1 MGWMSAPSPDPGI
14 GEAAKAS
21 AELGKETF
29 DFFKSVYE
37 TDLKPMQQ
45 RQLELAEKATAS
57 FLADSELARSEAQ
70 RRIDDDKANADLR
83 AKVKA
88 DAMGYDSQEN
98 IDRRMGIAAASSNQ
112 QFSNARD
119 QSLRSL
125 SRYGVNPNSSAFAR
139 TNERLTRDQALA
151 TAGMQTGAA
160 FDTMDKGIALRAGAN
175 EAASGRSNTAG
186 QYLAQAGASLGGA
199 VGTGSGAMA
208 DARSNAGVVGQ
219 GAGYGLQGYSTAGN
233 LYNQQFQGR
242 MQGYNAQMNA
252 LAGLGKGIGT
262 AAGMIFG
269 GADGG
274 SAGTDLKTPDG
285 RTVGMIRGPGTGI
298 SDDVRG
304 INIDTGDPIRVS
316 NKEYIIPADVLE
328 AKGKEF
334 FDKLIEKYHT
344 PAAEQRMGIRRK

>member
-1 MGWMSAPSPDPGI
+1 MSAPSPDPGI

-21 AELGKETF
+21 AQLGKETF

-37 TDLKPMQQ
+37 TDLKPMQA
-45 RQLELAEKATAS
+45 RQLQLAEDVTKS
-57 FLADSELARSEAQ
+57 YLSDSQLAREEAQ
-70 RRIDDDKANADLR
+70 RRMDEDKANADLR

-88 DAMGYDSQEN
+88 DAMGYDSQAN
-98 IDRRMGIAAASSNQ
+98 IDRRMGIAAASGNQ

-139 TNERLTRDQALA
+139 TNERLTRDQALT

-160 FDTMDKGIALRAGAN
+160 FDTMDRAIALRAGVN
-175 EAASGRSNTAG
+175 EAASGRSNSAG
-186 QYLAQAGASLGGA
+186 QYLAQAGAGLAGA

-208 DARSNAGVVGQ
+208 DARANAGVVGQ
-219 GAGYGLQGYSTAGN
+219 GAGYGLQGYGTAGR
-233 LYNQQFQGR
+233 LFSDQFQGR

-252 LAGLGKGIGT
+252 MAGLGKGVGT
-262 AAGMIFG
+262 FAGMMMGG

-274 SAGTDLKTPDG
+274 SVGTDLKTPDG

-304 INIDTGDPIRVS
+304 VNIDTGEPIRVS

-344 PAAEQRMGIRRK
+344 PAAEQRMGIRRRKA